1 LTGDKQHKDHI
12 STGHLSRH
20 SNRPNVFYFFP
31 TAHFL
36 KPFLK
41 DNQRTESTF
50 AFLPTRKPTQK
61 MQKSLLLPTHPSP
74 PTTLPADKWISRE
87 KRADNGIKF

>member
-1 LTGDKQHKDHI
+1 M
-12 STGHLSRH
+12 
-20 SNRPNVFYFFP
+20 FFIFS

-41 DNQRTESTF
+41 DSHRSPSTF
-50 AFLPTRKPTQK
+50 AFLPTHKPTQK

-74 PTTLPADKWISRE
+74 PTTLTQYKWISRE
-87 KRADNGIKF
+87 KRADNDIKF

>member
-1 LTGDKQHKDHI
+1 LTGDQHTDHI
-12 STGHLSRH
+12 STGQLSRH
-20 SNRPNVFYFFP
+20 SSRPDVFYFFP

-41 DNQRTESTF
+41 DSHRTASTF
-50 AFLPTRKPTQK
+50 AFLPPHKPTLK

-74 PTTLPADKWISRE
+74 PTTLTQYEWISRE
-87 KRADNGIKF
+87 KRANNGIKF